1 MDITSLISLI
11 SSLNSN
17 NPNSKTSGVMNF
29 FAQNQS
35 AQKQN
40 ENTSAQNAQNQ
51 SLNINQIL
59 PLLSMLGGAN
69 APNISSILPLLS
81 MINAPG
87 GLSGIANI
95 PGMQNFAPIMENIGK
110 TKAQQNSSEII
121 RLKGNNK
128 KISDYKKI

>member
-17 NPNSKTSGVMNF
+17 NQNSTTNGVMNF

-40 ENTSAQNAQNQ
+40 ENPATQNAQNQ

-87 GLSGIANI
+87 GLSGISSI
-95 PGMQNFAPIMENIGK
+95 PGMQNIAPIMENIGK
-110 TKAQQNSSEII
+110 TKTQQNGSEIV